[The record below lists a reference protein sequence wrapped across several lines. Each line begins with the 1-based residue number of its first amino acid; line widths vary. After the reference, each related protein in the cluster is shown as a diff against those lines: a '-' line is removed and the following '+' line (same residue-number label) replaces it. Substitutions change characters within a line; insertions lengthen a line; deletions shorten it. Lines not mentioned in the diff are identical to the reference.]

1 MRCGDRSAGSAA
13 DSFKTGC
20 GATAYP
26 HAMSTQTPGRVR
38 FDALGIA
45 TTDLTASLAFYRRL
59 GLEFP
64 EGAERAPHVEAQV
77 AGGIRLMWDV
87 VPAEEAPAGGGGPQL
102 AFLCD
107 SPAGVDALYA
117 ELTGAGYRG
126 TTPPWDAVWGQR
138 YAVVADPDG
147 NGVDLFAPLE
157 AS

>member
-1 MRCGDRSAGSAA
+1 MRCGDRSAESAA

-20 GATAYP
+20 GTAAYP

-64 EGAERAPHVEAQV
+64 EGAEQAPHVEAQV